1 MAELFIHNLLT
12 TDEGCLYFMKRVGRL
27 ENITCRICVI
37 LARTLVAMKHVVM
50 LLVFQM

>member
-27 ENITCRICVI
+27 ENIICVI